1 MQASIE
7 VFQVF
12 NYDGK
17 GFVPIIYLHLTLL
30 MISNRVTT
38 TQTSHINPA
47 ESSSLATV
55 P

>member
-7 VFQVF
+7 VFRVF

-17 GFVPIIYLHLTLL
+17 GFVRIIYLHLTLL
-30 MISNRVTT
+30 MISNRVITT
-38 TQTSHINPA
+38 RNSHINPV